1 MSNNFSNTTSSTQA
15 EDVELINFSAIW
27 NSAKRHWIMLAVCIV
42 VGVLVATAL
51 WMTLPAKWQASA
63 TLQVGQLPMNPTT
76 LTEPT
81 AQAAERFK
89 QRQLQDEA
97 LKAAGLPLNED
108 SDRRAR
114 LFRATLKATPGKTTD
129 FVDVNVDG
137 FSQEEAKTSLTAAL
151 QALIHAHELLLAP
164 MIKNLDNRLEVNAL
178 QMTQAIAEKTRLETS
193 LKSAAMTSAGAKF
206 EPSVVAINLLVKQEE
221 LIRGLT
227 TEHSTLVDLRTKTD
241 TFPTKIVDAIFV
253 PERPF
258 FPKLTILL
266 LSGLII
272 GAIAGV
278 ALAMFR
284 DRNLS
289 KA

>member
-1 MSNNFSNTTSSTQA
+1 MSNNFSNTNSPTHA
-15 EDVELINFSAIW
+15 EEVELINFSAIW
-27 NSAKRHWIMLAVCIV
+27 NSVRLHWVMLAVCII
-42 VGVLVATAL
+42 VGMLAATAL
-51 WMTLPAKWQASA
+51 WATLPAKWQASA

-97 LKAAGLPLNED
+97 LKAAGLLLNED
-108 SDRRAR
+108 SDRRTR

-129 FVDVNVDG
+129 FVDVSVAA
-137 FSQEEAKTSLTAAL
+137 FSQAEAKTNLNAAL

-164 MIKNLDNRLEVNAL
+164 MIKNLDNRLEANTL
-178 QMTQAIAEKTRLETS
+178 QMTQAITEKTRLETS
-193 LKSAAMTSAGAKF
+193 LKSAAMTSTGAKF
-206 EPSVVAINLLVKQEE
+206 EPSVVAINLLSKQED

-227 TEHSTLVDLRTKTD
+227 SEHSALVDLRTKTN

-253 PERPF
+253 PEQPF
-258 FPKLTILL
+258 FPKLTMLL

-278 ALAMFR
+278 LLAMFR
-284 DRNLS
+284 DRNLA

>member
-27 NSAKRHWIMLAVCIV
+27 NSVKLHWVMLAACII
-42 VGVLVATAL
+42 VGMLAAAAL
-51 WMTLPAKWQASA
+51 WMILPAKWQASA
-63 TLQVGQLPMNPTT
+63 TLQIGQLPMNPTT
-76 LTEPT
+76 LTEST

-97 LKAAGLPLNED
+97 LKTAGLPLSEEG
-108 SDRRAR
+108 DRRTR

-129 FVDVNVDG
+129 FVDVSVSA
-137 FSQEEAKTSLTAAL
+137 FSREEAKNHLNAAL

-164 MIKNLDNRLEVNAL
+164 MIKNLDDRLEVNAL
-178 QMTQAIAEKTRLETS
+178 QMAQAMAEKTRLESS
-193 LKSAAMTSAGAKF
+193 LKSAAMTSTGAKF
-206 EPSVVAINLLVKQEE
+206 EPSVVAINLLSRQED
-221 LIRGLT
+221 LARGLT
-227 TEHSTLVDLRTKTD
+227 TEHSALVDLRTKTN

-258 FPKLTILL
+258 SPKLTILL
-266 LSGLII
+266 LSGLFI
-272 GAIAGV
+272 GAIVGV
-278 ALAMFR
+278 VLAVSR
-284 DRNLS
+284 DRSLA